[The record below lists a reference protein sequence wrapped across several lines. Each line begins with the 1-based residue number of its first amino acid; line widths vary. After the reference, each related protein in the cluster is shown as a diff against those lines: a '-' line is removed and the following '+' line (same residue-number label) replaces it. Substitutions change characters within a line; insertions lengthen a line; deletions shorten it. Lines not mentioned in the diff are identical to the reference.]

1 MEKGSQCV
9 GMNECSRDTVAMPP
23 IVDASSAVHRSLPTP
38 PPPSI
43 SWFDSAAVRADLRSE
58 VWPMGE
64 GKKRVEGKANGAS
77 RGTEIPTYFSPFCKE
92 IRQLGPAETYV
103 VLRAGLR
110 YFCVIWT
117 RHVAG
122 WPRCGVTSNKSCHI
136 RRRISLSHLSLSFSP
151 FLFFFS
157 FLLTAAPMLI

>member
-58 VWPMGE
+58 VWPMGGE
-64 GKKRVEGKANGAS
+64 EKGGRESEWSVQGNGDPHLFLALSVKKFDNWV
-77 RGTEIPTYFSPFCKE
+77 
-92 IRQLGPAETYV
+92 RQKLMWYCV
-103 VLRAGLR
+103 RD
-110 YFCVIWT
+110 CVIFVLFGLDTWLVG
-117 RHVAG
+117 HAVV
-122 WPRCGVTSNKSCHI
+122 PHQ
-136 RRRISLSHLSLSFSP
+136 ISRVISVGE
-151 FLFFFS
+151 
-157 FLLTAAPMLI
+157 